1 MPFKPKSTM
10 TVGKDKKIIIPRPP
24 NHSTHVYL
32 RVEENGKKMKA
43 IVPIRDFDVLWGQD
57 GWFHFLRQDNKG
69 KISKEY
75 DKEWFWNGYE
85 VEGIEDL
92 KKKMLTRT

>member
-1 MPFKPKSTM
+1 
-10 TVGKDKKIIIPRPP
+10 
-24 NHSTHVYL
+24 
-32 RVEENGKKMKA
+32 
-43 IVPIRDFDVLWGQD
+43 
-57 GWFHFLRQDNKG
+57 KG